1 MRPVTVEFQG
11 LNVAQ
16 IETSYTF
23 HEKHGDGIDISRKIV
38 GLSDPAAKV
47 EIDEFITAC
56 WGTREYP
63 RRFDRLHARHHWPKR
78 KAQCRGICVP
88 LPRAFRR
95 RRRRRRSP
103 DPDGA
108 NPRSRMTPKAGLCQ
122 GYYEEGYS
130 FAPNLKIGLC
140 RELGLNEE
148 LVTAFTIERAS

>member
-1 MRPVTVEFQG
+1 M
-11 LNVAQ
+11 Q

-23 HEKHGDGIDISRKIV
+23 HENTGTIDIGRKIV

-63 RRFDRLHARHHWPKR
+63 EDLTGCTLAVIGRDGKR
-78 KAQCRGICVP
+78 NAVDYAYRCREHSTADVAAVEAVIPMVQT
-88 LPRAFRR
+88 RI
-95 RRRRRRSP
+95 
-103 DPDGA
+103 
-108 NPRSRMTPKAGLCQ
+108 RMTPKAGHCQ